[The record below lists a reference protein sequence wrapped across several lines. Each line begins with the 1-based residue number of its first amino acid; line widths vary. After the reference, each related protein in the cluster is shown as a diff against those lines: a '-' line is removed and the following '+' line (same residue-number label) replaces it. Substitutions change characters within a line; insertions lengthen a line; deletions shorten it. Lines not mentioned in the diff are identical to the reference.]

1 MQRVWFNQTF
11 SSVGTAIRLIRDADR
26 DGEYHIVCSNSNPHT
41 PAFLAAHECATEP
54 NGLAPDDYLA
64 WCVDF
69 CRTRDIT
76 LFWPGRQAA
85 LLGAHRGRFEA
96 QGTRLLS
103 VAAPDVLALLN
114 DKARFCAGLDLPQAP
129 PAQFRVVSSIDEY
142 DAAYAELRPL
152 HDKLCIKPSASVYG
166 IGFAVL
172 DEQRSS
178 AQLLLAGA
186 SYHINAAELRSGLA
200 QLARFKPLLLMEY
213 LPGHEY
219 SVDCLADQGTLLC
232 AVPRKKP
239 LLAGAGQLIELRD
252 DVLQACAKLARD
264 YGLNGIFNAQFREGA
279 RGLALLEINARM
291 SGGIGMACAAG
302 PNLPYLALAGFD
314 RGYAGLMLA
323 PVRDGMRVGE
333 VAHAVELP

>member
-1 MQRVWFNQTF
+1 MQRVWFNKTF
-11 SSVGTAIRLIRDADR
+11 SSVGTALRLIRDADR
-26 DGEYHIVCSNSNPHT
+26 DGEYHLVCTNSNPHT
-41 PAFLAAHECATEP
+41 AALLAAHQHATEP
-54 NGLAPDDYLA
+54 DGLSKDAYLA
-64 WCVDF
+64 WCLDF
-69 CRTRDIT
+69 CRTHAIDI
-76 LFWPGRQAA
+76 FWPGRQAA
-85 LLGAHRGRFEA
+85 LIGAHRARFEA
-96 QGTRLLS
+96 QGTRVLS
-103 VAAPDVLALLN
+103 VATPDVLALLN

-129 PAQFRVVSSIDEY
+129 PAQFRSVTTIADY
-142 DAAYAELRPL
+142 DAAYAALRPL
-152 HDKLCIKPSASVYG
+152 HAKLCIKPSESVYG

-172 DEQRSS
+172 DEQRSG

-186 SYHINAAELRSGLA
+186 SYQINAAELRAGLA
-200 QLARFKPLLLMEY
+200 QMASFKPLLLMEY

-239 LLAGAGQLIELRD
+239 LVAGAGQLIDLRD
-252 DVLQACAKLARD
+252 DIVQACATLARD

-279 RGLALLEINARM
+279 RGLALLEINPRM

-323 PVRDGMRVGE
+323 PVRHGLRVGE
-333 VAHAVELP
+333 VAQAVELP